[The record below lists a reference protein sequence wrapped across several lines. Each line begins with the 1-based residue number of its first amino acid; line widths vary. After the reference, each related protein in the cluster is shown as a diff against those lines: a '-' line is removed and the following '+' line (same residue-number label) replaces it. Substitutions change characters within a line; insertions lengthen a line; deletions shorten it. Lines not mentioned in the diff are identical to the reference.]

1 MWSMLESVGLG
12 HRLMYVLTSLRC
24 DDYERAL
31 ISSMAKPVGTL
42 VLLKS
47 VPVVVYC
54 RVNGYSMACC
64 VHFHQVDI

>member
-54 RVNGYSMACC
+54 
-64 VHFHQVDI
+64 